1 MTTKKRKN
9 STLVAIVISA
19 AALLLSIANL
29 ILCYI
34 YDLEKPLA
42 TIIVVCISAVFS
54 LNVAYYVSLKKKMK
68 KDLERK
74 DEKDK

>member
-1 MTTKKRKN
+1 MTIKKRKN
-9 STLVAIVISA
+9 STIVAIVISA

-42 TIIVVCISAVFS
+42 TIIVISIALVFS
-54 LNVAYYVSLKKKMK
+54 LNVAYYVSLKKKIK

-74 DEKDK
+74 DDKDK

>member
-1 MTTKKRKN
+1 MITKKRKN
-9 STLVAIVISA
+9 STIIAIIISA

-74 DEKDK
+74 DDKDK

>member
-1 MTTKKRKN
+1 MTIKKRKN
-9 STLVAIVISA
+9 STIVAIVISA

-42 TIIVVCISAVFS
+42 TIIVISIALVFS

-74 DEKDK
+74 DDKDK